1 MAHRIAPRAE
11 TDLDDIW
18 LYVARESASMDA
30 ATRLVDS
37 ITERFFLLATF
48 PYLGR
53 ARDEDFGAG
62 SRSFAVGEYIIVYC
76 VEGADV
82 FILRVV
88 HGRCDIEALFDQ

>member
-1 MAHRIAPRAE
+1 
-11 TDLDDIW
+11 
-18 LYVARESASMDA
+18 MDV

-37 ITERFFLLATF
+37 ITDRCFLLATF

-76 VEGADV
+76 SKVRTFSFSGWYTADPILKRRSIGDHGPRRV
-82 FILRVV
+82 FPR
-88 HGRCDIEALFDQ
+88 LFRR